1 MSALALSSPAFTT
14 MKSIF
19 IVLMVPV
26 LLAGCAQLKPE
37 EESQEPLPLPKIA
50 VASEVS
56 PFSSSGM
63 TGITQQWAPL
73 IIHPGKKRTKYRIVD
88 DNGKRVLHA
97 YAAQASSGLLQKVSI
112 DPLRQPA
119 LSWRWRIGSLVA
131 SADNHDRA
139 LEDAPARVIIGF
151 DGDKDKLPFADQILF
166 ETARVMTGQEL
177 PYATL
182 MYIRGRQA
190 PVGTIIPN
198 ARSNRIKMI
207 VVASG
212 PVGVGEWHHFS
223 RDIVADYER
232 AFGEKPGKVVGVGVL
247 TDTDNTGETVEAWYD
262 DIQLAPH

>member
-1 MSALALSSPAFTT
+1 MLSSPTFKT

-19 IVLMVPV
+19 VVLIVPV
-26 LLAGCAQLKPE
+26 LMAGCAQLKPE
-37 EESQEPLPLPKIA
+37 EKSKQPLSTNA
-50 VASEVS
+50 VADEVL
-56 PFSSSGM
+56 PFSSSTV

-73 IIHPGKKRTKYRIVD
+73 IIHPGKKRTKYQLVS

-112 DPLRQPA
+112 DPIKQPA
-119 LSWRWRIGSLVA
+119 LSWRWRIGGLVA

-139 LEDAPARVIIGF
+139 LEDAPARVILAF
-151 DGDKDKLPFADQILF
+151 DGDKDKLPFADQIFF
-166 ETARVMTGQEL
+166 ETARVMTGHDF

-190 PVGTIIPN
+190 PVGSIIPN

-212 PVGVGEWHHFS
+212 PAGVGEWHHFS

-232 AFGEKPGKVVGVGVL
+232 AFGEKPGKLVGVGVL

-262 DIQLAPH
+262 DIQLAPR

>member
-1 MSALALSSPAFTT
+1 MSALTLSSPTSKT

-19 IVLMVPV
+19 VVLIVLT
-26 LLAGCAQLKPE
+26 LITGCAQLKPE
-37 EESQEPLPLPKIA
+37 KKSEEPLPKIA
-50 VASEVS
+50 VANEVV
-56 PFSSSGM
+56 PFSSSVA
-63 TGITQQWAPL
+63 TGIAQQWAPL
-73 IIHPGKKRTKYRIVD
+73 IIHPGKKRTKYKLVK

-112 DPLRQPA
+112 DAAKKPA

-131 SADNHDRA
+131 SADNQDRA
-139 LEDAPARVIIGF
+139 LEDAPARVILAF
-151 DGDKDKLPFADQILF
+151 DGDKDKLPFADQIMF
-166 ETARVMTGQEL
+166 ETARVMTGHDF

-182 MYIRGRQA
+182 MYIRGRQV

-212 PVGVGEWHHFS
+212 PEGVGEWHHFS

-262 DIQLAPH
+262 DIQLAPR